1 MRTEKQIEKFYA
13 QWSLSV
19 LAFCCALLGTGSDAE
34 KTTVEAFQGYLSREL
49 DLDFVQ
55 VPALLFI
62 FANEA
67 ARKLAL
73 PPPAEST
80 EALQDAVVFLPW
92 KKRAVFALRGPLGFE
107 DGLVSEIVEIPIREV
122 RRMWIR
128 SLFRLRTLLPR
139 DFFPGRA
146 K

>member
-1 MRTEKQIEKFYA
+1 MRTEKQIKKFYA
-13 QWSLSV
+13 KWSPSV
-19 LAFCCALLGTGSDAE
+19 LAFCCVLLGNGSDAE
-34 KTTVEAFQGYLSREL
+34 KMAVEAFQGYLGRDL
-49 DLDFVQ
+49 DLDFVK

-62 FANEA
+62 FAIEA

-73 PPPAEST
+73 PRHAGSI

-92 KKRAVFALRGPLGFE
+92 KERGVFALRGPLGFE

-122 RRMWIR
+122 SRMWIS
-128 SLFRLRTLLPR
+128 SLFCLRTLLPT
-139 DFFPGRA
+139 DFFSGRA